1 MDAAD
6 DLAKRVTA
14 GGSATSPDVYGSSV
28 RWVRLAASLTV
39 GRPARWMPVAAVAVG
54 GVPLAAFTILM
65 LYHFYIKGS
74 FFWDSGLL
82 AYLMSQADWRLPTP
96 PIFGGDSFFAT
107 HFTPIFIPLSL
118 IRHLLPISDPQF
130 FAGFSGLC
138 HALPG
143 LAAFWLLQAGY
154 GLRTSRGVAVAAIIG
169 LAFSFNGLAL
179 AIARYPHFEMLIV
192 GGALLFLVALIQRR
206 LVLAGIFF
214 AICLATREDAGLHLF
229 AILFLLIAL
238 NHYRGVPWRKQRA
251 EIAFAAI
258 AICYSVSVLALQH
271 AMFTGQSSFARIY
284 LGDPALRKLTV
295 AVLSE
300 RLLGYMQYRTYIVLP
315 ALIAGIWA
323 VRARNPY
330 IVLGYAAFLPWAV
343 LHLLADS
350 DIAGTLSAYY
360 AYPFMIASFWPL
372 ISVLLDERVRGSQAP
387 ATLSILAFAAT
398 IASSWTAIPY
408 QANPGRIEL
417 PAGFLSPP
425 SIARQDATDQAM
437 TALVRAKA
445 ELGTVFVDGSVLALA
460 PDGYVLSETVWGGK
474 DQRPNTVIYFVHGYE
489 ADAARKI
496 AEAAGLDLR
505 YQVPG
510 TSIRL
515 ATDHAI
521 APTSPLAAFVS
532 PADKSE

>member
-6 DLAKRVTA
+6 DLAKRVVS
-14 GGSATSPDVYGSSV
+14 GRSATSPGTYDASV
-28 RWVRLAASLTV
+28 RWANLAASLTV
-39 GRPARWMPVAAVAVG
+39 GRPARWAPVAALAVG
-54 GVPLAAFTILM
+54 GIPFTAFTILL
-65 LYHFYIKGS
+65 LYHFYTKGS

-82 AYLMSQADWRLPTP
+82 AYLMSQGDWRLPTP
-96 PIFGGDSFFAT
+96 RIFGGDSFFAT

-118 IRHLLPISDPQF
+118 IRHLLPISDAQF

-143 LAAFWLLQAGY
+143 LAVFWLLYAGFR
-154 GLRTSRGVAVAAIIG
+154 LRTSIGAAVAAAVA

-206 LVLAGIFF
+206 LVLAGVFF
-214 AICLATREDAGLHLF
+214 AICLATREDAGFHLF
-229 AILFLLIAL
+229 AVLFLLIAL
-238 NHYRGVPWRKQRA
+238 NRYRGVGWRMQRA
-251 EIAFAAI
+251 EIGFAAI

-271 AMFTGQSSFARIY
+271 AIFTGESSFARIY

-295 AVLSE
+295 AVLTE
-300 RLLGYMQYRTYIVLP
+300 RLLGYMQYRTYIILP
-315 ALIAGIWA
+315 ALIAVLWA

-330 IVLGYAAFLPWAV
+330 IVLGYIAFLPWGV

-360 AYPFMIASFWPL
+360 AYPFMIACFWPL
-372 ISVLLDERVRGSQAP
+372 IGVLLDERVGGSQGP
-387 ATLSILAFAAT
+387 AALSVLAFAAM
-398 IASSWTAIPY
+398 IAGSWTAIAY
-408 QANPGRIEL
+408 QANPGRIPL

-425 SIARQDATDQAM
+425 SVARQAATDRAM
-437 TALVRAKA
+437 TALVQSKS

-460 PDGYVLSETVWGGK
+460 PDGYGLSETVWGGK
-474 DQRPNTVIYFVHGYE
+474 DQRPNTVIYFVEGYE
-489 ADAARKI
+489 AEAARKI
-496 AEAAGLDLR
+496 AETARLDLQ

-515 ATDHAI
+515 ATDRPI
-521 APTSPLAAFVS
+521 ARSSPLAAFVA
-532 PADKSE
+532 PGDRLE

>member
-1 MDAAD
+1 VDAAD
-6 DLAKRVTA
+6 DLAKRIVA
-14 GGSATSPDVYGSSV
+14 GRSATSPGTDDASV
-28 RWVRLAASLTV
+28 RWASLAASLTV
-39 GRPARWMPVAAVAVG
+39 GRPARWAPVAALAVG
-54 GVPLAAFTILM
+54 GVPFAAFTILL

-82 AYLMSQADWRLPTP
+82 AYVMSQGDWRLPTP

-107 HFTPIFIPLSL
+107 HFAVIFIPLSL
-118 IRHLLPISDPQF
+118 IRPLLPVSDAQF

-143 LAAFWLLQAGY
+143 LAVFWLLHAGFR
-154 GLRTSRGVAVAAIIG
+154 LRTSTGVAVAMAVG

-179 AIARYPHFEMLIV
+179 GIARYPHFEMLIV

-206 LVLAGIFF
+206 LVLAGVFF
-214 AICLATREDAGLHLF
+214 AICLATREDAGFHIF
-229 AILFLLIAL
+229 AVLFLVIAL
-238 NHYRGVPWRKQRA
+238 NRCRGLSWRMQRA

-271 AMFTGQSSFARIY
+271 AMFPAQSSFARIY
-284 LGDPALRKLTV
+284 LGDPAFRKLTV
-295 AVLSE
+295 AVLTE

-315 ALIAGIWA
+315 ALIAGFWA

-372 ISVLLDERVRGSQAP
+372 IGVLLEERVRGSQAP
-387 ATLSILAFAAT
+387 AALSVLAFTAM
-398 IASSWTAIPY
+398 IAGSWTAVAY
-408 QANPGRIEL
+408 QANPGRIDL
-417 PAGFLSPP
+417 PAGFLSAP
-425 SIARQDATDQAM
+425 SIARQAMTDRAM
-437 TALVRAKA
+437 TALVRAKS

-460 PDGYVLSETVWGGK
+460 PDGYVFGETVWGGK

-496 AEAAGLDLR
+496 ADAARLDLH

-515 ATDHAI
+515 ATDRAI
-521 APTSPLAAFVS
+521 APASPLAAFIA
-532 PADKSE
+532 PADTSE

>member
-1 MDAAD
+1 VEAAD
-6 DLAKRVTA
+6 DLAKPVAA

-54 GVPLAAFTILM
+54 GVPFAAFTILM

-82 AYLMSQADWRLPTP
+82 AYLMSQADWHLPTP

-107 HFTPIFIPLSL
+107 HFTLIFIPLAV
-118 IRHLLPISDPQF
+118 IRHLLPVSDAQF

-143 LAAFWLLQAGY
+143 LAVFWLLYAGF
-154 GLRTSRGVAVAAIIG
+154 GLRTASGVAVAAAIS

-192 GGALLFLVALIQRR
+192 GGMLLFLVALIQRR
-206 LVLAGIFF
+206 LVLAGVFF
-214 AICLATREDAGLHLF
+214 AIFLATREDAGFHLF
-229 AILFLLIAL
+229 AVLFLLIAL
-238 NHYRGVPWRKQRA
+238 NRYRGLAWRMQRA

-271 AMFTGQSSFARIY
+271 AMFHAQSSFARIY
-284 LGDPALRKLTV
+284 LGDPAFRKLTV

-300 RLLGYMQYRTYIVLP
+300 RLLGYMQYRTYLVLP

-330 IVLGYAAFLPWAV
+330 ILLGYAAFLPWGV

-372 ISVLLDERVRGSQAP
+372 IGVLFDERLRRSQTP
-387 ATLSILAFAAT
+387 AVLSVLAFAVM
-398 IASSWTAIPY
+398 IAGSWTAIPY

-425 SIARQDATDQAM
+425 SLARQDATDRAM
-437 TALVRAKA
+437 AALAQSKA
-445 ELGTVFVDGSVLALA
+445 ELGRVFVDGSVLALA
-460 PDGYVLSETVWGGK
+460 PDGYVLGETVWGGK
-474 DQRPNTVIYFVHGYE
+474 GRPDSVIYFVQGYE
-489 ADAARKI
+489 ADAARNI

-515 ATDHAI
+515 ATAHPI
-521 APTSPLAAFVS
+521 APASPLAGLVAA
-532 PADKSE
+532 ADKSE

>member
-1 MDAAD
+1 VDAAD
-6 DLAKRVTA
+6 DLAKRVAA
-14 GGSATSPDVYGSSV
+14 GGSATSPDVYDSSV

-54 GVPLAAFTILM
+54 GVPFAAFTILM

-107 HFTPIFIPLSL
+107 HFALIFIPLSL

-143 LAAFWLLQAGY
+143 LAVFWLLQAGY

-192 GGALLFLVALIQRR
+192 GGALLFLVALIRRR

-214 AICLATREDAGLHLF
+214 AICLATREDAGFHLF
-229 AILFLLIAL
+229 AVLFLLIAL
-238 NHYRGVPWRKQRA
+238 NRYRGLSWRMQRA
-251 EIAFAAI
+251 EIAFAAV

-271 AMFTGQSSFARIY
+271 AMFPAQSSFARIY
-284 LGDPALRKLTV
+284 LGDPAFRKLTV
-295 AVLSE
+295 AVLTE

-315 ALIAGIWA
+315 ALIAGFWA
-323 VRARNPY
+323 VRTRNPY
-330 IVLGYAAFLPWAV
+330 ILLGYVAFLPWGV

-372 ISVLLDERVRGSQAP
+372 IGVLVDQRLRGSQAP
-387 ATLSILAFAAT
+387 AALSVLAFAAM
-398 IASSWTAIPY
+398 IAGSWTAVAY

-417 PAGFLSPP
+417 PAGFLAPP
-425 SIARQDATDQAM
+425 SIARQNATDRAM
-437 TALVRAKA
+437 TALVRAKP

-474 DQRPNTVIYFVHGYE
+474 DQRPNTVIYFVQGYE

-496 AEAAGLDLR
+496 ADAARLDLH

-515 ATDHAI
+515 ATDRPI
-521 APTSPLAAFVS
+521 TPSSPLAAFVA
-532 PADKSE
+532 PADTSE